1 MLSQKEIKMHISTKT
16 GYAVR
21 ALAELALNS
30 DGKPVSISEICKKQ
44 NLPIKY
50 LEQLFRNLKKNGLV
64 KSVHGS
70 KGGYS
75 LNRGV
80 GEISLND
87 IMHAVME
94 NYSLTYCDVDKEN
107 LDYCTGLPCGFH
119 DLWGEI
125 QTHLEDYFDSIKLKQ
140 IISKL

>member
-30 DGKPVSISEICKKQ
+30 NGKPVSISEICKKQ
-44 NLPIKY
+44 NLPVKY
-50 LEQLFRNLKKNGLV
+50 MEQLFRNLKKNGLV

-70 KGGYS
+70 KGGYR
-75 LNRGV
+75 LNRNID
-80 GEISLND
+80 EISLKD
-87 IMHAVME
+87 IMHAVVE
-94 NYSLTYCDVDKEN
+94 NFSLTYCDIDKEKI
-107 LDYCTGLPCGFH
+107 DFCTGLPCGFH
-119 DLWGEI
+119 DLWDEI
-125 QTHLEDYFDSIKLKQ
+125 QTHLENYFDSIKLKQ